1 MNAALKAGAP
11 LLRVTDL
18 AVQYREHRHAL
29 QGISLELG
37 KGGALGIC
45 GESGSGKSTLV
56 RALLGLVPIA
66 QGEIHWYGRS
76 MATFGGKEWRAL
88 RRTVQ
93 PVFQDPLASLDPRMR
108 VREILAEPLRVHRR
122 ELGAR
127 VREQRISLLLARVGL
142 TAVVLS
148 RYPHELS
155 GGQCQRICI
164 ARAMLLEPAILVCDE
179 PVSAL
184 DVSIQAQILAVLQA
198 LHRESG
204 TALIFVSHNL
214 ALVRRL
220 CSQVMVLRGG
230 AVVEAGLTQ
239 EVLDNPQHSYT
250 RQLIAAVPVVPRRAA
265 GGERRAMSNG
275 Q

>member
-88 RRTVQ
+88 RRTV
-93 PVFQDPLASLDPRMR
+93 PTAARTEELTDITSWLGELVRGVDSSLLDEWEALAHPDVDELILPGHHAEVRPPLAARGISANERGFTVMVRNALFRR
-108 VREILAEPLRVHRR
+108 VE
-122 ELGAR
+122 
-127 VREQRISLLLARVGL
+127 LLARDDYATLG
-142 TAVVLS
+142 
-148 RYPHELS
+148 ELHGS
-155 GGQCQRICI
+155 QGW
-164 ARAMLLEPAILVCDE
+164 RADSWE
-179 PVSAL
+179 SAMHGYWAEY
-184 DVSIQAQILAVLQA
+184 DA
-198 LHRESG
+198 LG
-204 TALIFVSHNL
+204 I
-214 ALVRRL
+214 
-220 CSQVMVLRGG
+220 G
-230 AVVEAGLTQ
+230 A
-239 EVLDNPQHSYT
+239 
-250 RQLIAAVPVVPRRAA
+250 AARAA
-265 GGERRAMSNG
+265 GLVLVDRMPEKWHVRQIFDDPAGDHDWGLSVEIDLAASDEEGEPVLTILDLGPATG
-275 Q
+275 